1 MLKKS
6 VTASTFSFEL
16 YHLKLLL
23 IALQAGLLAE
33 YGDLRRMI
41 FNSYIAR
48 RLLLIIPTLI
58 GIMLVNFLIIQAA
71 PGGPVDQAI
80 ARMSGL
86 DSGSVANI
94 GGGSSGTT
102 IDPSL
107 QTGFQAS
114 RGIDPDLLKELN
126 KQFGFDKPAHVRFLK
141 MLRDYATL
149 DFGDSF
155 YQDVPVVDLVLER
168 LPVSLSLGSAT
179 LLIVYLISIPLGIK
193 KAIGDG
199 SPFDVW
205 TSMVILIAYAIPGFV
220 LAMLL
225 IILFCGGEFFDWFP
239 LRGLVSDNYANL
251 SFFEQIIDRVHHL
264 AMPVAAMVAGS
275 FATLTMLSK
284 NSFLDEVNKQYVVTA
299 KAKGASELRVLYGH
313 VFRNAMLI
321 IIAGFPAALL
331 SILFTGSV
339 LIEVIFSL
347 KGIGLLGF
355 EAIMTRD
362 YPIVFGTLFAF
373 TLLGLVAQLITDI
386 TYMLVDP
393 RIDFDTRGG

>member
-1 MLKKS
+1 
-6 VTASTFSFEL
+6 
-16 YHLKLLL
+16 
-23 IALQAGLLAE
+23 
-33 YGDLRRMI
+33 MI
-41 FNSYIAR
+41 FNSYIVR

-58 GIMLVNFLIIQAA
+58 GIMLVNFVIIQAA

-86 DSGSVANI
+86 DPGAVASI
-94 GGGSSGTT
+94 GGGRGGTT
-102 IDPSL
+102 VDPAS
-107 QTGFQAS
+107 QTGFEAS
-114 RGIDPDLLKELN
+114 RGIDPDLLAELN
-126 KQFGFDKPAHVRFLK
+126 KQFGFDKPAHIRFLN
-141 MLRDYATL
+141 MLRDYATF

-168 LPVSLSLGSAT
+168 LPVSLSLGGAT
-179 LLIVYLISIPLGIK
+179 LLIVYLTSIPLGIS
-193 KAIGDG
+193 KAIRDG

-225 IILFCGGEFFDWFP
+225 IILFCGGEFFNWFP
-239 LRGLVSDNYANL
+239 LRGLVSDGYDKL
-251 SFFEQIIDRVHHL
+251 SFFEQVIDRIHHL

-284 NSFLDEVNKQYVVTA
+284 NSFLDEINKQYVVTA
-299 KAKGASELRVLYGH
+299 RAKGASESQVLYGH

-331 SILFTGSV
+331 GILFTGSV

-362 YPIVFGTLFAF
+362 YPIVFGTLFVF

-386 TYMLVDP
+386 TYTLVDP